1 MGNFLHAVL
10 PIACRTRS
18 TYTDRQNRMNQY
30 KKKLL
35 KVERDTIKFSNIH
48 CRVVSW

>member
-30 KKKLL
+30 KKVTKSRTRHHQ
-35 KVERDTIKFSNIH
+35 V
-48 CRVVSW
+48 